1 MKVAWPRPDPE
12 GCRTFHRLYHFLHF
26 SLHRALHQR
35 CREERVVVK
44 VSKTTSNAEGE
55 RTGWKNQSASGSLPT
70 FLTLPQALTMQ
81 ADHADYVTQ
90 TFQRN
95 SARLESQPFGPI
107 EIEDCGLVTARR
119 EVDPPRAPSSIT
131 RLPQPWKRDFEL

>member
-1 MKVAWPRPDPE
+1 MEKSK
-12 GCRTFHRLYHFLHF
+12 CL
-26 SLHRALHQR
+26 
-35 CREERVVVK
+35 REPANIPHPA
-44 VSKTTSNAEGE
+44 TS
-55 RTGWKNQSASGSLPT
+55 S
-70 FLTLPQALTMQ
+70 
-81 ADHADYVTQ
+81 DHAGYVTQ

-131 RLPQPWKRDFEL
+131 RLPKPWKRDFEL